1 MTGVAYSSDDAVAL
15 AKVVVDF
22 AKDEPAIKP
31 RAGLVERD
39 QLLDSEGVK
48 ALSEMPTLPELRSTL
63 LGLMQQPATSLVR
76 LLGTPAT
83 QLARVLGEQEK
94 KLGGGAQG

>member
-1 MTGVAYSSDDAVAL
+1 
-15 AKVVVDF
+15 
-22 AKDEPAIKP
+22 
-31 RAGLVERD
+31 
-39 QLLDSEGVK
+39 
-48 ALSEMPTLPELRSTL
+48 
-63 LGLMQQPATSLVR
+63 MQQPATSLVR